1 MPVEIKLKAFIK
13 PQGYHKV
20 ELHDTYFN
28 KEFEPNRKRKFR
40 KKYDGEMIK
49 HDPIYAPIY
58 TDIGD
63 HNLYDYQEIL
73 LTDKDQQNLLID
85 FINISVLMDQ
95 DESKA
100 DEVILEF
107 MHKWGSLT
115 YAENIAETDDGIR
128 MMHDQGYGENVMI
141 RSLFLTQKEWYER
154 SENFRDILILD
165 SKGKHKSAREK
176 FLEID
181 RWVENDLEFDDMLD
195 ISIRPRNGLQA
206 LQYIFV
212 TNLKNQNPLRNCPV
226 CGKLFQRKITAKQCS
241 DKCRVNKWA
250 RKARSK

>member
-1 MPVEIKLKAFIK
+1 MTVEIKLKAFIK
-13 PQGYHKV
+13 TQGYHKV
-20 ELHDTYFN
+20 ELPDTLFN
-28 KEFEPNRKRKFR
+28 NEFEANKKRKFR
-40 KKYDGEMIK
+40 KKYDSEFIK
-49 HDPIYAPIY
+49 HDPIYTPIY

-63 HNLYDYQEIL
+63 HNPYDYQELL

-115 YAENIAETDDGIR
+115 YAENIPETDAGIL
-128 MMHDQGYGENVMI
+128 MMHNQEFGRFRI
-141 RSLFLTQKEWYER
+141 RSLFLSEKEWYER
-154 SENFRDILILD
+154 SANFRDILILD

-226 CGKLFQRKITAKQCS
+226 CRKLFQRKVTAKQCS
-241 DKCRVNKWA
+241 NKCKSLKSV
-250 RKARSK
+250 RKFRSKK